1 MNFNTHTVCILMA
14 IYNGERYIKE
24 QIDSILTQSYSNWIL
39 YIRDDGSCDN
49 TMSIIKKY
57 IQKYPEQIFLLE
69 DSLSSQNVKENFNI
83 LLQSVPKF
91 DYYMFADQD
100 DVWEKNKISVL
111 LDRILKAGS
120 QKITNPL
127 LVYCDLKV
135 VDSNLNT
142 IHSSFMEY
150 SNLIL
155 KDENQF
161 QQLLLF
167 NVAPGCSMMFNHALR
182 EKISRI
188 PKECHMHDWWVI
200 LVANILGE
208 IIFVPKPLVLYRQHE
223 HNVLGASNA
232 TPKNYWKCYKK
243 WFNLTHLLYLINFY
257 RKYKN
262 SLLTQSVKVLEYFGN
277 DLSIQKKQTILIYIK
292 MLQRHFSLLT
302 VVKAFQLHFTFPK
315 SSTTFKFWII

>member
-14 IYNGERYIKE
+14 TYNGERYIKE

-49 TMSIIKKY
+49 TMSIIKTY

-100 DVWEKNKISVL
+100 DVWESNKISVL
-111 LDRILKAGS
+111 LDRILKANS
-120 QKITNPL
+120 YKIASPL

-135 VDSNLNT
+135 VDSNLNI
-142 IHSSFMEY
+142 IHPSFMEY

-155 KDENQF
+155 RNENQF
-161 QQLLLF
+161 EQLLLF

-182 EKISRI
+182 EKIPRI
-188 PKECHMHDWWVI
+188 PKECHMHDWWII
-200 LVANILGE
+200 LAANILGE

-223 HNVLGASNA
+223 HNVLGASDA
-232 TPKNYWKCYKK
+232 TSKNYWQRYKK
-243 WFNLTHLLYLINFY
+243 WCNPTHLLYLINFY
-257 RKYKN
+257 REYKN
-262 SLLTQSVKVLEYFGN
+262 NLLTQSGMFLEYFDSN
-277 DLSIQKKQTILIYIK
+277 LSIQQKQTILLYIK
-292 MLQRHFSLLT
+292 MLQRHFSLIT
-302 VVKAFQLHFTFPK
+302 VIKAFQLHFTFPK
-315 SSTTFKFWII
+315 FSTTFKFWII